1 LFLFLC
7 HERFYIYVF
16 FLLLL
21 HRKEQLALLR
31 PKYHRSM
38 KVDPLSTT
46 SYRMSAKRAIQNVLK
61 ESNYAT

>member
-1 LFLFLC
+1 
-7 HERFYIYVF
+7 VF

-46 SYRMSAKRAIQNVLK
+46 SYRMSAKRAIQSVLK
-61 ESNYAT
+61 ESNYAP